1 MINTII
7 TRMRRRI
14 DIVRLDA
21 KARQDVLYHDMD
33 ELLSLLDMLVLELD
47 AKLAES
53 EARSEVLE
61 TLVMDVA
68 ADLYNDVPAH
78 EIDQRIGDVMK
89 QLDEEE
95 EDQ

>member
-7 TRMRRRI
+7 TRMRRKI

-33 ELLSLLDMLVLELD
+33 ELRTLLDMLERELD
-47 AKLAES
+47 AELAKVES
-53 EARSEVLE
+53 GLE
-61 TLVMDVA
+61 TLHQKMR
-68 ADLYNDVPAH
+68 
-78 EIDQRIGDVMK
+78 EG
-89 QLDEEE
+89 